1 MTEQKNIGGTSSLSE
16 NVADGARFLPQNERS
31 GRTIQAVERALTIL
45 EVLAGSREAL
55 GLNEI
60 ALRSALNVSTCHHL
74 VQTLVVRGYVL
85 QVGRNR
91 GYMLSSRLNELVEMQ
106 ASEADLAELV
116 RPYVTDLA
124 EALNEAVQL
133 AVLRGSKL
141 VTQLRVGQSSAVT
154 EADEVL
160 KMTALHA
167 TATGKAILA
176 WLPDAE
182 IMRVISDNGLSRYT
196 GKTITSLADLIDE
209 LRHVRRHGFAIDD
222 EELQEGVVCVGGAI
236 RDEKGAVIASIS
248 ATYAAHKNS
257 EAYRSYVIGK
267 VTAAARHLSDQLK
280 ANRY

>member
-1 MTEQKNIGGTSSLSE
+1 MIEQKNIGGTTSLSE
-16 NVADGARFLPQNERS
+16 NVADGTRYLPSQERS

-60 ALRSALNVSTCHHL
+60 AVRSALNVSTCHHL
-74 VQTLVVRGYVL
+74 VQTLVQRGYVL

-106 ASEADLAELV
+106 SSEADLAELV
-116 RPYVTDLA
+116 RPHVADLA
-124 EALNEAVQL
+124 ETLNEAVQL
-133 AVLRGSKL
+133 AVLHGTNL
-141 VTQLRVGQSSAVT
+141 VTQLRIGRSSAVT
-154 EADEVL
+154 EADEIL

-182 IMRVISDNGLSRYT
+182 IMRVISENGLSRYT
-196 GKTITSLADLIDE
+196 AKTITSLADLIDE

-257 EAYRSYVIGK
+257 EAYRSHVIGK
-267 VTAAARHLSDQLK
+267 VTAAARQLSDQLK